1 MRAYGGR
8 NVGAEAAHV
17 PSSTAVVDKTCSALI
32 DGVLGDVDYSEICRF
47 RSYFRVDGPLLD
59 LSRTRKVLVIP
70 NRGSQVT
77 QLFHYQTLVA
87 ST

>member
-1 MRAYGGR
+1 MLIQ
-8 NVGAEAAHV
+8 AAKAD
-17 PSSTAVVDKTCSALI
+17 SWRVVDN
-32 DGVLGDVDYSEICRF
+32 SEICRF
-47 RSYFRVDGPLLD
+47 RSYLRVDDPLLD